1 MNNVHVTMTAV
12 IVSSSLFATGFAC
25 ADFQGFSIEATDGG
39 LGFGTTYR
47 IYADVDTGDQLNAVF
62 GDGVDPLSISTTT
75 SFYQHEAG
83 GATVANQ
90 TDFMLNL
97 FPSLAYDSYVTI
109 GLDNAEGNT
118 MLDIGIDWTI
128 FESGADLETSNGSWF
143 ATPDDAQVFEVDG
156 RVLIGQFT
164 TTGQLSGIMNVQGKN
179 ADFTNW
185 QYRGVELPAPGIIA
199 LLGIA
204 GITVRRRRQ

>member
-143 ATPDDAQVFEVDG
+143 ATPNDAQVFEVDG